1 MEELSDKLLTSFAF
15 VVRQRRLEL
24 GLTQEELAHRANV
37 SMRYVSLLETKKHQ
51 PTLETING
59 LSEGLEMT
67 MTELIRQI
75 EATLNKA

>member
-1 MEELSDKLLTSFAF
+1 MEELSDKLLSSFAF
-15 VVRQRRLEL
+15 VVRQRRVEL

-67 MTELIRQI
+67 MTELVAKI
-75 EATLNKA
+75 EDALKRT